1 MEGVEQD
8 IRGISE
14 RGRWVVEPGAATL
27 FGGGQWRSGAKEVE
41 RLESGG

>member
-14 RGRWVVEPGAATL
+14 RGRWVVEPGKVTF
-27 FGGGQWRSGAKEVE
+27 FGGGDGGAGL
-41 RLESGG
+41 RR